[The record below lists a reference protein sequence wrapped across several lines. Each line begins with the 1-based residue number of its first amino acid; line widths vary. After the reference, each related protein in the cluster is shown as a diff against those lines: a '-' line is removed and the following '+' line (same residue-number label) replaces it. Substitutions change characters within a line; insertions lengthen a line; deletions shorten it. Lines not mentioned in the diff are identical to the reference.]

1 MEKTFIKEYWM
12 MIAGMLIGAMAS
24 YLYWRFV
31 GCTTGTCPITSS
43 PLNMTLWGGIM
54 GGLLGNMLQPHTLNK
69 DEQDN

>member
-12 MIAGMLIGAMAS
+12 MIAGTLIGAMAG

-54 GGLLGNMLQPHTLNK
+54 GGLLGNMLQLHTLNK

>member
-12 MIAGMLIGAMAS
+12 MIAGMIIGAMAG

-54 GGLLGNMLQPHTLNK
+54 GGLLGNMLQPNTLNK